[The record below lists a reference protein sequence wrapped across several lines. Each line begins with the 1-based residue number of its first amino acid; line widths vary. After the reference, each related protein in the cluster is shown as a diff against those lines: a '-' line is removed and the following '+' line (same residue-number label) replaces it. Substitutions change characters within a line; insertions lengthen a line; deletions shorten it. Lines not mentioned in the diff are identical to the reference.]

1 MTGCGLE
8 KKIGADH
15 LQSAVVRTI
24 LDCRH
29 VETMGDRTWLL
40 QLCTLWPLDACQLG
54 SSHDGLDGN
63 HDQSPVHHR
72 RAPLSAVSCMG
83 QLYHRHGWVHRELS
97 RRHHGCAQVSSCGA
111 TIEPGRQTI
120 ISPLI
125 FISPAASPPFPTELS
140 LRSSRR
146 SSMQLAAGSPRPGL
160 GQP

>member
-1 MTGCGLE
+1 
-8 KKIGADH
+8 

-24 LDCRH
+24 LDCHH

-54 SSHDGLDGN
+54 SLRDGLDGN

-83 QLYHRHGWVHRELS
+83 QLYHRHGWAHHELS
-97 RRHHGCAQVSSCGA
+97 RRHHGRPHAHDEPSRCHGCAQVSSCGA

-146 SSMQLAAGSPRPGL
+146 SSMQLAARSPRPGL